1 MAVKPTIHKC
11 SVKDCGFETESE
23 RGLKRHT
30 TVKHGNRPVA
40 AVTTSRTSRAA
51 VQSGWEYVGEVD
63 GTDTVVMRS
72 SDGNLSLF
80 KPVAAA

>member
-30 TVKHGNRPVA
+30 TVKHGTGVIA
-40 AVTTSRTSRAA
+40 AAIKPRTTRAS
-51 VQSGWEYVGEVD
+51 VGEWEYVGLVND
-63 GTDTVVMRS
+63 SDTVVMRDT
-72 SDGNLSLF
+72 DGNLSLF